1 MYQRAPNNTAEG
13 FAKCEPIRLRSDQL
27 YTALCQTLG
36 VTGLPLRPSEGRRSP
51 YEMQRMDAGRE
62 EFARIFGF
70 DPSTPRDEL
79 TGSIPEALF
88 MMNSSLLSRVIA
100 TPDNANLITRISTTV
115 LAEEDIV
122 AELYL
127 SSLGREPTE
136 GELKIAMEHLKTSS
150 NLREGLEDLLW
161 ALLNS
166 PEFFTRR

>member
-1 MYQRAPNNTAEG
+1 
-13 FAKCEPIRLRSDQL
+13 
-27 YTALCQTLG
+27 
-36 VTGLPLRPSEGRRSP
+36 
-51 YEMQRMDAGRE
+51 MDAGRE

-122 AELYL
+122 SELYL

-136 GELKIAMEHLKTSS
+136 GELKIAMEHLKMSP